1 MYAGQQLALVVMC
14 AAFVASGC
22 VMAAL
27 GPTLPD
33 LARQT
38 NHTLVEL
45 GSIFTAI
52 FGGGLLAQMLGG
64 PISDRFGRRVVLIV
78 SAAAFGS
85 ATFAMSLSTHLPL
98 MLVAASVLGFGY
110 GGSTL
115 SVNVLASE
123 LTPHRRAATLNLV
136 NVFYAIGAIA
146 GPLFAGRALAWWGTA
161 RPALWAGAALMLV
174 VAPGALAAL
183 PALHAA
189 APAKDAPSS
198 SASPAL
204 ASVTLTGRFAS
215 SVLPAPFMWT
225 AGLLILLYVGSEA
238 SVGGWTPVYLVRSVD
253 IDSSRAA
260 TITSMFWLSL
270 CVGRLLGT
278 VGGFHLAAE
287 RLLLISIVGAVTG
300 ALLLLL
306 GHGWLWLTVLA
317 LILLG
322 LAYGP
327 IYPTM
332 AAIVTARAPHLAG
345 TAMSRMGVLAS
356 IGGMGLPWL
365 HGVLLTNVGTIAS
378 PAQTLTLAT
387 GMAAMWALF
396 HRLEGAALARRG

>member
-1 MYAGQQLALVVMC
+1 MYAGQRFGLLVMC
-14 AAFVASGC
+14 ATFVASGC
-22 VMAAL
+22 VIAAL
-27 GPTLPD
+27 GPALPD
-33 LARQT
+33 LAGQT
-38 NHTLVEL
+38 NHTLAEL

-52 FGGGLLAQMLGG
+52 FGGGLLAQVVGG

-85 ATFAMSLSTHLPL
+85 ATFAMSLSTRLPL
-98 MLVAASVLGFGY
+98 MLLAASVLGIGY

-136 NVFYAIGAIA
+136 NVFYAAGAIA
-146 GPLFAGRALAWWGTA
+146 GPLLAGRALAWWGTA
-161 RPALWAGAALMLV
+161 RPALWAGAALMLL

-183 PALHAA
+183 PALHTTA
-189 APAKDAPSS
+189 
-198 SASPAL
+198 SATGSPAQD
-204 ASVTLTGRFAS
+204 ATAGGPSS

-225 AGLLILLYVGSEA
+225 AGLLMLFYVGSEA
-238 SVGGWTPVYLVRSVD
+238 SVGGWAPTYLARSLD
-253 IDSSRAA
+253 LDSSRAA

-278 VGGFHLAAE
+278 VGGLHLTAA
-287 RLLLISIVGAVTG
+287 RLLLMSLFAAVTG
-300 ALLLLL
+300 ALLLLA

-332 AAIVTARAPHLAG
+332 AAIVTARAPHMAG
-345 TAMSRMGVLAS
+345 TAMSRMGMLVS
-356 IGGMGLPWL
+356 VGGMGLPWL
-365 HGVLLTNVGTIAS
+365 YGLLLTNVGTIAA
-378 PAQTLTLAT
+378 PAQTLTLAV
-387 GMAAMWALF
+387 GMAAMWALLY
-396 HRLEGAALARRG
+396 RVDDAASPRHG